1 MLYYSPRYLDV
12 ANSTNVEIIPSK
24 LVNMELSELDFSRQ
38 DLLTRGQNKLQDGRQ
53 EMAGQ
58 QQII

>member
-1 MLYYSPRYLDV
+1 MLHYSPRYLDV